1 MGHFPTRSRALPS
14 FFGLVLELRAAPL
27 GSAARALRLMELE
40 STFSLWVWTG
50 AAGLGSEFGL
60 VALGIPAVPLG
71 EVCASWGAW
80 DPLELLCALLARAPI
95 HPSPSLCHPSI
106 PLGAPPKLWRDRSGR
121 ASPPLPLPQPRGRR
135 CPEILSFQWRG
146 PGCRA

>member
-60 VALGIPAVPLG
+60 VALGG
-71 EVCASWGAW
+71 
-80 DPLELLCALLARAPI
+80 
-95 HPSPSLCHPSI
+95 
-106 PLGAPPKLWRDRSGR
+106 
-121 ASPPLPLPQPRGRR
+121 
-135 CPEILSFQWRG
+135 G
-146 PGCRA
+146 PGSHLHFPEQTNKQRPGIHSTEREGGGWGN